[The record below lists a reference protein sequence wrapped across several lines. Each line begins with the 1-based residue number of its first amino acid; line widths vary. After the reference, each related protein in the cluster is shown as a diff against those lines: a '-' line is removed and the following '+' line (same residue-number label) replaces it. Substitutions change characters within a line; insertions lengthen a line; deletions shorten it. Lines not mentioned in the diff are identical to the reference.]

1 MQLHQEQSREQ
12 IAAVEIGAT
21 DITRAQKWVLSL
33 FFLTL
38 IFSVPVLQQVRDGVG
53 TSSFRRS
60 VGGAW
65 SVFSGASAG
74 PSGEVKPHVFG
85 RLVEANRVLLRGM
98 RELENDLADTSFLT
112 QALLPPTQLF
122 LTSIL
127 GAGNEQTYPGTGGW
141 LFYRPSIDS
150 LTGPGFLEEEVLAAR
165 SRGGNEWAPPP
176 QPDPVAAI
184 HQFQRQLADRGIQLI
199 LVPTPVKASLH
210 PERMSGR
217 YRKARPVI
225 RNPSYNRWID
235 SLDEGVLVFDPAPL
249 LAQNRD
255 STGAAQYLESD
266 THWTPQAMQH
276 VAAGLSR
283 FIHEHIELSDHAGT
297 RLTRHARK
305 VRNLGDIAAMLT
317 LPSSQQSYPDQAVD
331 LLEIRDNEK
340 SWQSDTGADVLVLG
354 DSFSNIYSLDSMG
367 WGASAGF
374 VEQLSFELARP
385 VDAILRN
392 DGGAHEM
399 REMLSRELA
408 RGRDRLGGK
417 RVVVWQFSEREL
429 AVGDWRTDSTPMV
442 LGEGMGTAFL
452 ELATGESIEISG
464 VVQEISRAP
473 RPGTVPYVDHV
484 ISIHVAD
491 LQSPDVSRAIPENVL
506 VAMQSMRG
514 KEWTAA
520 ARYRIGDVVELKLF
534 NYNEMDA
541 RVGIAG
547 INTAPLDS
555 DVFLEDPVWGEP
567 ILNSIETPPRGRWNN
582 FLAFAVVL
590 AGVASAVYR
599 ADRNEGKGTSG

>member
-1 MQLHQEQSREQ
+1 MQSNQTPSREEL
-12 IAAVEIGAT
+12 AAAEIGAT
-21 DITRAQKWVLSL
+21 EISRAQKWVLSL

-38 IFSVPVLQQVRDGVG
+38 IFSVPVLQRMQGG
-53 TSSFRRS
+53 AGASSS
-60 VGGAW
+60 VGSIADAW
-65 SVFSGASAG
+65 SVFTGAGAG
-74 PSGEVKPHVFG
+74 PSGEIKTHFIG
-85 RLVEANRVLLRGM
+85 RLVDANRVLLRGI
-98 RELENDLADTSFLT
+98 RDTEDSIADSSFLT
-112 QALLPPTQLF
+112 HALLPPTQLF
-122 LTSIL
+122 LTTVL
-127 GAGNEQTYPGTGGW
+127 GAGNEQAYPGTDRR
-141 LFYRPSIDS
+141 LFYRPGIDS
-150 LTGPGFLEEEVLAAR
+150 ITGPGFLEEKVLAAR
-165 SRGGNEWAPPP
+165 ARGGNEWAPPT

-184 HQFQRQLADRGIQLI
+184 HQFHRQLEDRGIQLI

-210 PERMSGR
+210 PEWMSGR
-217 YRKARPVI
+217 YRKAGPVI

-249 LAQNRD
+249 LAQHRNL
-255 STGAAQYLESD
+255 TGAAQYLESD

-283 FIHEHIELSDHAGT
+283 FICEHIELSDYTGA
-297 RLTRHARK
+297 RLTRHAGR
-305 VRNLGDIAAMLT
+305 VRNPGDIAAMLT
-317 LPSSQQSYPDQAVD
+317 LPSSQRSYPDQAVD
-331 LLEIRDNEK
+331 ILEVRDNET

-385 VDAILRN
+385 VDSILRN
-392 DGGAHEM
+392 DGGAHET

-442 LGEGMGTAFL
+442 LGEGTGTSFL
-452 ELATGESIEISG
+452 ELATGETIEISG

-473 RPGTVPYVDHV
+473 RPGTVPYADHV

-491 LQSPDVSRAIPENVL
+491 LQSQDVSRAIPENAF
-506 VAMQSMRG
+506 VAMQSMRD
-514 KEWTAA
+514 KKWTAA

-541 RVGIAG
+541 RAGIAG
-547 INTAPLDS
+547 MNTAPLDS
-555 DVFLEDPVWGEP
+555 DVSLEDPVWGEP
-567 ILNSIETPPRGRWNN
+567 ILNSIEKPPRGRGNK
-582 FLAFAVVL
+582 FLAFAVVF

-599 ADRNEGKGTSG
+599 ADRNEREGTSR